1 MVARAGYLP
10 FRSRCAN
17 RRSIILA
24 ALGLLCLA
32 SPAQAQAGLGRP
44 DLTRY
49 AAGPLPPEFLTTWRT
64 GRGAVGNWKTVEDAS
79 SPGGKA
85 IEQSSADA
93 TDYRYPLAVYEPLAA
108 QNVEAS
114 VRFKAVAGRGD
125 RAGGLAVRL
134 ADADNYYVVRA
145 NALEDNVRLYRVV
158 RGNRQQIGGASAK
171 VSSGEWHTLALTAQG
186 PRLAVSFD
194 GKPLF
199 AVEDRTFPGLGKVAL
214 WTKAD
219 SVTRFI
225 DLRITQLP

>member
-1 MVARAGYLP
+1 MATRAGTLHA
-10 FRSRCAN
+10 FRRRAN
-17 RRSIILA
+17 RQSIILA

-64 GRGAVGNWKTVEDAS
+64 GQGALGDWKAVEDAS
-79 SPGGKA
+79 APGGKA
-85 IEQSSADA
+85 IEQSRADA

-114 VRFKAVAGRGD
+114 VRFKAVSGRED
-125 RAGGLAVRL
+125 QAGGRAVRL

-145 NALEDNVRLYRVV
+145 NALEDNIRLYRVV
-158 RGNRQQIGGASAK
+158 RGDRQQIGGASAK
-171 VSSGEWHTLALTAQG
+171 VSSSEWHTLALTAQG

-194 GKPLF
+194 GKLLF
-199 AVEDRTFPGLGKVAL
+199 TVEDRTFSGLGKVAL

-219 SVTRFI
+219 SVTRFT
-225 DLRITQLP
+225 DLRITPLP